1 MTAGTYKVSS
11 IFFTMKAFWDILLC
25 NEAENIN
32 LGQYTFP

>member
-1 MTAGTYKVSS
+1 MTAGLTKFQV
-11 IFFTMKAFWDILLC
+11 FFTMKAFWDILLC

>member
-11 IFFTMKAFWDILLC
+11 IFYHESFWDILLC